1 MKMGY
6 TDTNGHRVTT
16 APRLPGFQSLCLF
29 TAAWAAAAAG
39 ARLSRPPA
47 LGEAPAGYPGGDHP
61 NIANVAYNVLTY
73 IPEQTALVIAAA
85 LIGWAIA
92 AGIDDCYT
100 LGARRHRR
108 VMMSVALATPLAWPL
123 GIGPALAGL
132 AIATFILWP
141 TSLHPERATPQL
153 ALLCA
158 AAAVAGP
165 LFNLFEHYGT
175 LLEQGRQFGDDAGDL
190 TGWASNTWQTS
201 QPWAAEAQR
210 AQSTGSWAGWWNLQT
225 TLGFTKETS
234 YRVYTATM
242 LACTGLL
249 LGLRIGS
256 EKRPMTYAR
265 AIRAVHRQYLI
276 LLGTIGAGTAATMLS
291 ILNDWEGLGPRLAAA
306 VSVVTALLA
315 GRLILETPRVDET
328 NRLVA
333 ASRAT
338 AAEAGNDGRTKPRN
352 GDRDGHRPET
362 PAPPRGRPDCVRR
375 RSRRNPPGPMDQPH
389 PHRGGVLRQPRWHR
403 DPRGNRG
410 GGHRDYRGILR
421 GSEDAPARAEQ
432 PRAEPRQHRH
442 RNPVRDR
449 SPGETFPA
457 CPVRVPSTRQV
468 PQRSPLRYPGGKSRL
483 IPHVRLW
490 LSSLRRTAGKCQRSR
505 ESDKFS
511 TLVGALGSGTGL
523 LVWILR

>member
-1 MKMGY
+1 MTMDY

-16 APRLPGFQSLCLF
+16 APRLPGFRNLCLF
-29 TAAWAAAAAG
+29 AAIWAGAAAG
-39 ARLSRPPA
+39 ARLSRPPT
-47 LGEAPAGYPGGDHP
+47 LGEAPAGYPGSGDEP
-61 NIANVAYNVLTY
+61 NIADSLAYNVLTY

-100 LGARRHRR
+100 LGARRHRQ
-108 VMMSVALATPLAWPL
+108 VMMTVALATPLAWPL
-123 GIGPALAGL
+123 GTGLALAGL

-256 EKRPMTYAR
+256 EKTPMTYAK
-265 AIRAVHRQYLI
+265 AIGAVHRQYLI
-276 LLGTIGAGTAATMLS
+276 LLGTIGAGTAATMLN
-291 ILNDWEGLGPRLAAA
+291 ILNDWEGLGPRLATA

-315 GRLILETPRVDET
+315 GRLILKTPRVDET

-333 ASRAT
+333 ASRAP
-338 AAEAGNDGRTKPRN
+338 AGEAGNDAPEPSPATATETDIARRPLPHLGAALIAYAAGAAAIHLVPWTSPTPIGAGFYGN
-352 GDRDGHRPET
+352 LDGAGT
-362 PAPPRGRPDCVRR
+362 LA
-375 RSRRNPPGPMDQPH
+375 
-389 PHRGGVLRQPRWHR
+389 
-403 DPRGNRG
+403 
-410 GGHRDYRGILR
+410 GIAVGATAATTAFFGAVKMHQL
-421 GSEDAPARAEQ
+421 AR
-432 PRAEPRQHRH
+432 
-442 RNPVRDR
+442 
-449 SPGETFPA
+449 
-457 CPVRVPSTRQV
+457 
-468 PQRSPLRYPGGKSRL
+468 KSREQN
-483 IPHVRLW
+483 PD
-490 LSSLRRTAGKCQRSR
+490 STATETR
-505 ESDKFS
+505 
-511 TLVGALGSGTGL
+511 
-523 LVWILR
+523 